1 MSRAHSVEA
10 VTPWP
15 DILTVMPTASPVA
28 RINTETLTLFMFNPT
43 SLLN

>member
-15 DILTVMPTASPVA
+15 DILMAMPTASPVV
-28 RINTETLTLFMFNPT
+28 RINTQTPTLFMFNPT